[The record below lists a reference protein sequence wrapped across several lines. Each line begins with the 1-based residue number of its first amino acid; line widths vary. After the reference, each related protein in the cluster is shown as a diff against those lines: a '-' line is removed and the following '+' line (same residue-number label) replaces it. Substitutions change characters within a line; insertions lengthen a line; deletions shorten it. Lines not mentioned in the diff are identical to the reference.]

1 MLTARFHEGFIG
13 ALHNPL
19 AADVDPAAGGHLAV
33 HGQPFCV
40 QLVEMFPRRPVRH
53 QVGVGNQHTWRIFMG
68 FEYANRFAG
77 LHQQRFVVFE
87 IRQRLDNRVIARPV
101 ACGAANA
108 AVDHQL
114 VGIFCYLR
122 IKVVHQHA
130 QRCFGEP
137 AFCGERGAARGAD
150 ILLAV
155 FI

>member
-1 MLTARFHEGFIG
+1 MLAACFHEGFIG

-19 AADVDPAAGGHLAV
+19 TADVDPASGGHLAV
-33 HGQPFCV
+33 HRQPFRV
-40 QLVEMFPRRPVRH
+40 QLVEVFPRRPVRH
-53 QVGVGNQHTWRIFMG
+53 QVGVGNQHAGRIFMG
-68 FEYANRFAG
+68 FEYADRFAG

-87 IRQRLDNRVIARPV
+87 IRQRLNNGVIARPV
-101 ACGAANA
+101 ARGAAYA

-114 VGIFCYLR
+114 VGIFRYLR

-137 AFCGERGAARGAD
+137 AFCSERGAARGAD

-155 FI
+155 FL